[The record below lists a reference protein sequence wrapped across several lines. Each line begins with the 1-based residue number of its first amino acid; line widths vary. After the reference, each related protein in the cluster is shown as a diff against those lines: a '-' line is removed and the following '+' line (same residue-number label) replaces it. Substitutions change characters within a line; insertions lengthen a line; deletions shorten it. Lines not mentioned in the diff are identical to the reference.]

1 MFTNLSIG
9 VSYPQLYLKN
19 AMIDLIHHHGG
30 VHGVHGDRLHLLIC
44 STSELSRETKI
55 YHQALAQDVP
65 IVSEDWFEAAISSG
79 ELPLVNQFPPQLCSS
94 QSHCLSPILTLTSLA
109 EKNLNPEQ
117 IHFVLSESDLKPPKH
132 LPLPILSTAHSRQLP
147 IVTTAWITESF
158 TSKKLIDYSRHLL
171 TPLYP
176 TYNPEAKRSCL
187 YSNVEPLDNPG
198 FLFNILLSSHFKFP
212 ILEPRLLLALH
223 WLLGTE
229 EQSKMIW
236 DRNKSMFG
244 AFVDRYPGGLRV
256 NFTGERLYYN
266 CSKSRAMT
274 DFKIS
279 ESELNY
285 LHGSNGKYNL
295 IEVKELSLF
304 KHGLEDYRRVRDRRE
319 KFLYR
324 KQEIRDERVS
334 YIHKYLRFTLNFRDF
349 LWTSKI
355 INSDY
360 CSDFLANG
368 KGKTNM
374 KSQLNKIVFIYNL
387 TKDCSDSD
395 RDFVLERFRLTA
407 EVTEEMVLREVR
419 SLVWNRKYGNKG
431 EYFTIKT
438 QRSGF
443 IAGLISDHDMENF
456 MSNFRIERNL
466 VKTLIHKVTANC
478 SNAVRCSVFNRLQ
491 NIEIVTEQLIQE
503 QMQEIINTSNEQS
516 HTQLRAQRKAKKRA
530 RYKARKKAKKQA
542 KLQSDL
548 YTNFHN

>member
-1 MFTNLSIG
+1 MFSNLSIG
-9 VSYPQLYLKN
+9 VSHPILYPKN
-19 AMIDLIHHHGG
+19 AMIELIHDHGG
-30 VHGVHGDRLHLLIC
+30 VHGVHGDHLHLLIC
-44 STSELSRETKI
+44 STSEMSKETKI

-65 IVSEDWFEAAISSG
+65 VVSEDWFEAAISLG

-94 QSHCLSPILTLTSLA
+94 QSHCLSPVLTLTSLA

-117 IHFVLSESDLKPPKH
+117 IHFVLSESDLVYKTLQANTQLLVCSESEATKTP
-132 LPLPILSTAHSRQLP
+132 PLPKLSTAHTRQIP

-158 TSKKLIDYSRHLL
+158 AAKKLIDYSRHLL

-176 TYNPEAKRSCL
+176 TYNPEAKRSRL
-187 YSNVEPLDNPG
+187 SSNVEPLDHPG
-198 FLFNILLSSHFKFP
+198 FLFNILLGSHFKFP
-212 ILEPRLLLALH
+212 ILKPRLLLALH

-256 NFTGERLYYN
+256 NFTGERLCYN

-285 LHGSNGKYNL
+285 LLGSNGKYNL

-304 KHGLEDYRRVRDRRE
+304 KHGLDDYRRVRDRRE

-334 YIHKYLRFTLNFRDF
+334 FIHHYLRFTLNFRDF

-374 KSQLNKIVFIYNL
+374 KSQLNKIVFIHNL
-387 TKDCSDSD
+387 TKDYSDSD
-395 RDFVLERFRLTA
+395 RELVLERLRLTA

-419 SLVWNRKYGNKG
+419 TVIWNRKYGNKTK
-431 EYFTIKT
+431 YFTIET
-438 QRSGF
+438 QK
-443 IAGLISDHDMENF
+443 L
-456 MSNFRIERNL
+456 NL
-466 VKTLIHKVTANC
+466 LMV
-478 SNAVRCSVFNRLQ
+478 
-491 NIEIVTEQLIQE
+491 
-503 QMQEIINTSNEQS
+503 
-516 HTQLRAQRKAKKRA
+516 
-530 RYKARKKAKKQA
+530 
-542 KLQSDL
+542 
-548 YTNFHN
+548 